1 MSTVIL
7 GIETSCDDTG
17 VSIVVDGHLIK
28 SNVIASQTSIHNQHG
43 GIVPELASRQHIRD
57 IMPVIDLSLK
67 ESEMDITDI
76 DIISATY
83 GPGLAGSLITGLNA
97 AKTISMC
104 LSKPF
109 YGVNH
114 LEGHVYSAWLDQ
126 ATGPDKQIGFP
137 IVALIASGGHTDL
150 VLMKDHGIYEL
161 LGHTLDDAAGECF
174 DKAARILGLGFPGG
188 PEIQKTAG
196 DHLSDFHLPRAWL
209 PGTSNFSFSGLKTAV
224 LKLAIDQNVY
234 PEDSSK
240 LDKKSRDNLIIGISA
255 AFQES
260 VVDVLS
266 SKVIKA
272 ASDHRAKG
280 IIIGGGVAAN
290 LPLRERINQLSPIPT
305 YIPVPRLCTD
315 NGAMIAAAA
324 YYQQLRQEPWD
335 LKLDINPGLKI
346 YDTVH

>member
-1 MSTVIL
+1 LSTVIL

-17 VSIVVDGHLIK
+17 VSIVQDGYLIK
-28 SNVIASQTSIHNQHG
+28 SNIIASQTDIHSQHG

-57 IMPVIDLSLK
+57 IMPVIDRSL
-67 ESEMDITDI
+67 EEAEIGISEI
-76 DIISATY
+76 DIVAATY
-83 GPGLAGSLITGLNA
+83 GPGLAGSLITGLNT
-97 AKTISMC
+97 AKTLSMC
-104 LSKPF
+104 LNKPF

-126 ATGPDKQIGFP
+126 VTGPDQQIGFP
-137 IVALIASGGHTDL
+137 ILSLIASGGHTDL
-150 VLMKDHGIYEL
+150 VLMNNHGEYEL
-161 LGHTLDDAAGECF
+161 LGNTLDDAAGECF

-196 DHLSDFHLPRAWL
+196 QHKSHLTLPRAWL
-209 PGTSNFSFSGLKTAV
+209 PGTANFSFSGLKTAV
-224 LKLAIDQNVY
+224 LKLAIDQKVY
-234 PEDSSK
+234 PFDESQ
-240 LDKKSRDNLIIGISA
+240 LDKRDRDALIVDISA

-266 SKVIKA
+266 QKVIKA
-272 ASDHRAKG
+272 ASEHNAKG

-290 LPLRERINQLSPIPT
+290 LPLRERIQELSPIPT
-305 YIPVPRLCTD
+305 FIPIPRLCTD
-315 NGAMIAAAA
+315 NGAMIASAA

-346 YDTVH
+346 YDTL

>member
-1 MSTVIL
+1 M

-17 VSIVVDGHLIK
+17 VSIVEDGHLIR
-28 SNVIASQTSIHNQHG
+28 SNVIASQTDIHSQHG

-57 IMPVIDLSLK
+57 IMPVIDMSLK
-67 ESEMDITDI
+67 EAELDITDV

-83 GPGLAGSLITGLNA
+83 GPGLAGSLITGLNTGKA
-97 AKTISMC
+97 LSMC
-104 LSKPF
+104 LNKPF
-109 YGVNH
+109 FGVNH

-126 ATGPDKQIGFP
+126 VHGPDQQAGFP
-137 IVALIASGGHTDL
+137 IVSLIASGGHTDL
-150 VLMKDHGIYEL
+150 VLMSGHGDYEL

-196 DHLSDFHLPRAWL
+196 IHHSDFHLPRAWL

-224 LKLAIDQNVY
+224 LKLAIEKNVY
-234 PEDSSK
+234 PEDTSK
-240 LDKKSRDNLIIGISA
+240 LSSENRNNLIIEISA

-266 SKVIKA
+266 SKVMKA
-272 ASDHRAKG
+272 AADHGAKG

-290 LPLRERINQLSPIPT
+290 LPLRERINQLSIIPT
-305 YIPVPRLCTD
+305 FIPVPRLCTD

-346 YDTVH
+346 YDIA